1 MQTILGSKNFS
12 NLNAEM
18 VVAIGNFDG
27 VHLGHKHL
35 IGKAKKKAQEIGAQ
49 TAVYTFDP
57 HPVQVL
63 SPNQCPIRIQTQ
75 DQKLSALDSLG
86 VNFCIVEN
94 FTIEFAHQLPE
105 IFFEEV
111 IIKRLRAKAV
121 VVGYDFTFG
130 LQRRGSIKLLRQL
143 CEQNGI
149 GITVIDAQ
157 FLHDTLISSTNIR
170 RLVEHGDVVNASE
183 LLGRPYS
190 LEGRVVPGRGIGVTL
205 GARTA
210 NLKSLNELIPKNGVY
225 LTSTSIERRAH
236 RSITSIGNN
245 PTFPNSNFAI
255 ETHIIDEAP
264 ELTGMIITVE
274 FLERLRDQITF
285 ASPEELK
292 KQILS
297 DIELAK
303 KLHDKLLMGRG

>member
-1 MQTILGSKNFS
+1 MQTIFGSQNFP
-12 NLNAEM
+12 NLNAEI

-27 VHLGHKHL
+27 VHLGHRHL
-35 IGKAKKKAQEIGAQ
+35 IGETKKKAQEIGVQ

-63 SPNQCPIRIQTQ
+63 SPNQCPIMIQTQ
-75 DQKLSALDSLG
+75 DQKLSALDLLG
-86 VNFCIVEN
+86 VGFCIVEK

-105 IFFEEV
+105 TFFEEV
-111 IIKRLRAKAV
+111 IIKRLHARAI

-130 LQRRGSIKLLRQL
+130 LQRKGSIKLLRQL
-143 CEQNGI
+143 CEQGGV

-157 FLHDTLISSTNIR
+157 FLRDTLISSTNIR
-170 RLVEHGDVVNASE
+170 RLVEHGDVVNASK

-190 LEGRVVPGRGIGVTL
+190 LEGKVVPGRGVGVTL

-225 LTSTSIERRAH
+225 LTLTSIEGRTH

-245 PTFPNSNFAI
+245 PTFPNSSFAI

-264 ELTGMIITVE
+264 ELTGMTIVVE

-292 KQILS
+292 KQILA

-303 KLHDKLLMGRG
+303 KMHEGK